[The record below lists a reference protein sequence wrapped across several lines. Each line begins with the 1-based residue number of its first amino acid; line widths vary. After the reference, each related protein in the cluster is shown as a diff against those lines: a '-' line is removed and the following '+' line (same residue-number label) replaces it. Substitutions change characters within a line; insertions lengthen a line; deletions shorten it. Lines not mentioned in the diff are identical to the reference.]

1 MSNKPLYVHFDL
13 QHGTYDFSEKGGLY
27 ESYSKSQIFE
37 RTANNMSTN
46 DICLFEQK
54 KISVDEFNLLWKEST
69 APIIKQKECI
79 AILFRNDKGCYLCG
93 IASTFEILEC
103 LQDYE
108 TNKISIKIAFNNAI
122 IEIQRNFFT
131 AKGLKSLADYGIDI
145 DEKYANQLSKYYLS
159 IINGMESHITNAP
172 LGFVSDSNQILF
184 YGYNLKSSPELKKKA
199 NKGYISK
206 LNDLIAKA
214 VGCQFGLVCGV
225 SSMILAILSRKCN
238 LPLSSFIIHVYG
250 DSSTGKTTWLNLASS
265 VYTKPDDPIIK
276 GSWNA
281 TNNSILNSL
290 DRRFG
295 VIKAID
301 ESSINQTDYSKLL
314 YSISENTGRER
325 LTSSCKAAKQS
336 HFLTTVLST
345 GEESMLACETNKN
358 RGLLVR
364 VFEFCQVKITNSAEH
379 AKAINAFVNKQYG
392 YIGKHLSELLIQY
405 EPSELTSLYEESKK
419 DIADK
424 IQDRNQLSERLIDT
438 YAILVMSATL
448 LKKLKFEIDINEIA
462 NLLINNY
469 NEYIKSNDPIED
481 AYFLLL
487 NYIVRNELID
497 NTKLFKLTEEKFHN
511 ILKENGYRDTK
522 SLAKKMADRGFLVRK
537 DNRVKQKFTINGI
550 VCRGY
555 VVVLDAVE
563 ADYTEPMQ
571 ELKKRINSTEEFI
584 YEDTDEDV
592 HF

>member
-1 MSNKPLYVHFDL
+1 MSK
-13 QHGTYDFSEKGGLY
+13 
-27 ESYSKSQIFE
+27 
-37 RTANNMSTN
+37 N

-54 KISVDEFNLLWKEST
+54 KISVDEFNLLWNEST

-79 AILFRNDKGCYLCG
+79 AILFRNNNGCYLYG

-108 TNKISIKIAFNNAI
+108 SKVMSIIIKFNNVN
-122 IEIQRNFFT
+122 IEIPRQYFT
-131 AKGLKSLADYGIDI
+131 SKGLKSLANYGIDI
-145 DEKYANQLSKYYLS
+145 DEKYAIQLSKYYLS
-159 IINGMESHITNAP
+159 IINGMELHITNAP
-172 LGFVSDSNQILF
+172 LGFVDNNNQILF
-184 YGYNLKSSPELKKKA
+184 YGYHSKSSPELKKKA
-199 NKGYISK
+199 TKGYVSQ
-206 LNDLIAKA
+206 LNALIEKA

-225 SSMILAILSRKCN
+225 SSMMLAVLSKKCN

-250 DSSTGKTTWLNLASS
+250 ESSTGKTTWLNLASS

-281 TNNSILNSL
+281 TNNSILKSL
-290 DRRFG
+290 DNRFG

-336 HFLTTVLST
+336 RFLTTVLST
-345 GEESMLACETNKN
+345 GEESMLDYKINRN

-364 VFEFCQVKITNSAEH
+364 VFEFCQIKITNSAEH
-379 AKAINAFVNKQYG
+379 ADVINAFVNQQYG
-392 YIGKHLSELLIQY
+392 YIGKKLSELLIQY
-405 EPSELTSLYEESKK
+405 ETSELISLYDESKK
-419 DIADK
+419 DIAEK
-424 IQDRNQLSERLIDT
+424 IHDRNQLSERLIDT

-448 LKKLKFEIDINEIA
+448 LKKLKFEISINEIA

-469 NEYIKSNDPIED
+469 NESVKANDPVED
-481 AYFLLL
+481 AYFSLS
-487 NYIVRNELID
+487 NYIAKNELTD
-497 NTKLFKLTEEKFHN
+497 NTKLFKLTEEKFN
-511 ILKENGYRDTK
+511 SILKDNGYRDTK
-522 SLAKKMADRGFLVRK
+522 SLAIKMADRGFLVRK
-537 DNRVKQKFTINGI
+537 DDRVKQKFTISGI
-550 VCRGY
+550 VCKGY

-571 ELKKRINSTEEFI
+571 ELKKIINSTEEFI